1 MHVHGGRACER
12 LLVTQTGNTSS
23 RADTE
28 RSMIYTRVEREQVIQ
43 LPISV

>member
-1 MHVHGGRACER
+1 MHVHGGRACEH
-12 LLVTQTGNTSS
+12 LLLTPTGDASS

-28 RSMIYTRVEREQVIQ
+28 RSMICTCVEREHVIQ

>member
-1 MHVHGGRACER
+1 MHVHGGRACEH
-12 LLVTQTGNTSS
+12 LLVTPTGDASS

-28 RSMIYTRVEREQVIQ
+28 RSMICTCVERDIQ